1 MFAFLTVLALVL
13 ALGAIIGIVALVRA
27 YWKGISRHAL
37 IAGIVGVVVALG
49 GTIASAV
56 GAAHLAPAAS
66 TPAKPAAV
74 TVVDGEEVSSEDL
87 IPNVDAAIDLNQIV
101 VDERFGGYSRYVL
114 RSSWPSLAEVRSHY
128 SGFED
133 AVSLPL
139 VVDQAW
145 FDAAFD
151 WGPHGQ
157 TVTNPDG
164 STSTVASYAELNSAL
179 HARESY
185 LDQLSSMSEQMER
198 FSQVTGSLTHASDTL
213 LNVYQS
219 ITDNSDG
226 ITRNSAGYVQQ
237 MEALNQNVSSLNSIY
252 EAQLKSISM
261 QIEQIEQI
269 NAGLNRIKEMYNN
282 SVVDSSVFRSETE
295 KMTQQLMQ
303 LNQVYSRLLQAMTI
317 NMNTP
322 QQPTYQQPYQ
332 QGPMYG
338 QQPMY
343 QQPYK

>member
-27 YWKGISRHAL
+27 YWNGVSRHAL

-66 TPAKPAAV
+66 TPAKQAAV

-87 IPNVDAAIDLNQIV
+87 IPNVDAVIDLNQIV

-164 STSTVASYAELNSAL
+164 STSTVASYADLNSAL
-179 HARESY
+179 KSILPPAAPHKTLAKIYQALRIEVNGEMRS
-185 LDQLSSMSEQMER
+185 LEQLLRGIALSLKPGGIAAVITYHSLEDRMVKNFFRCGDPHGRQDTDIYCR
-198 FSQVTGSLTHASDTL
+198 KPAPFSV
-213 LNVYQS
+213 
-219 ITDNSDG
+219 
-226 ITRNSAGYVQQ
+226 ITRKPVLPGEAEIMQNTRARSAKLR
-237 MEALNQNVSSLNSIY
+237 A
-252 EAQLKSISM
+252 A
-261 QIEQIEQI
+261 
-269 NAGLNRIKEMYNN
+269 R
-282 SVVDSSVFRSETE
+282 R
-295 KMTQQLMQ
+295 TQ
-303 LNQVYSRLLQAMTI
+303 S
-317 NMNTP
+317 
-322 QQPTYQQPYQ
+322 
-332 QGPMYG
+332 
-338 QQPMY
+338 
-343 QQPYK
+343 